1 MHSRRNLLAMAVGVV
16 LVATVIAGWVV
27 FRALPPRAERVNV
40 GVLAGGAPVLL
51 VHEGRSSGSL
61 TFPLVALPH
70 RSGIVGVTVANGVVA
85 PSATVRVELLGEG
98 GKPVAACTVSPS
110 SYSDGGII
118 GCQVRDASSLRRV
131 RLTATNALHP
141 LGVYVAT
148 IGGKPAAGAFA
159 IDRHRPGL
167 GARLRELRARIVAV
181 RRASWSVPV
190 GALALI
196 AGIATTMAVLLG
208 VVALAVRDL
217 RHGARS

>member
-1 MHSRRNLLAMAVGVV
+1 M
-16 LVATVIAGWVV
+16 
-27 FRALPPRAERVNV
+27 
-40 GVLAGGAPVLL
+40 
-51 VHEGRSSGSL
+51 
-61 TFPLVALPH
+61 
-70 RSGIVGVTVANGVVA
+70 
-85 PSATVRVELLGEG
+85 
-98 GKPVAACTVSPS
+98 SPS